1 MKGPGVGA
9 LTTLHPLIFFT
20 SLMHFPSVTRAPES
34 EDSDSALYRLRKEM
48 EEFHLAVG
56 SDISG
61 KHHQHGTEMDSST
74 TCPAWAA
81 TDNLQ
86 EAGWQ
91 SHVNIIESKH

>member
-1 MKGPGVGA
+1 MKGPGVRA
-9 LTTLHPLIFFT
+9 LATLHPLIFFT

-61 KHHQHGTEMDSST
+61 KHQHGTEMDST
-74 TCPAWAA
+74 TCPARAA

-86 EAGWQ
+86 EAVWQ